1 MVEFEWD
8 EAKSAACARTRR
20 FNFDYAAF
28 AFFDPNRIV
37 EPDMRQDYG
46 EDRFRLYGWIEGRLY
61 LVVYTQRKSIIRII
75 SARKANQRETRHYA
89 NSSKTY

>member
-37 EPDMRQDYG
+37 EPDMRQADG
-46 EDRFRLYGWIEGRLY
+46 EERFRLYGLIEGRRY
-61 LVVYTQRKSIIRII
+61 VVIYTQRNSIIRII
-75 SARKANQRETRHYA
+75 SARKANRRETKHYA